1 MDTAGELR
9 LQSRL
14 TAEPPANLEVG
25 LGVEFEEPPEFVPLR
40 FAAHRTE
47 SPTDPS
53 QHADVTEG
61 TSIWYLEAA
70 RPPGGDEEGTMRF
83 RIIPQSE
90 GFYDLFEK
98 AASNLADTALMLQRL
113 LTDYHDPEAAHA
125 EIRQREHEGDEIT
138 HQIMRA
144 LNTTFVTP
152 FDRED
157 IYRLATGVD
166 DIVDFIEAISD
177 LLVLHKI
184 EQPLPEMRQQAE
196 VLARAADQ
204 CHKAMAGLR
213 SFDGLDPYWVE
224 INRLENE
231 GDRVYRKTVARL
243 FSGEYKAMDV
253 LKWKDLVDQ
262 MEAAID
268 GCEDVA
274 NTLESIVLKH
284 A

>member
-1 MDTAGELR
+1 
-9 LQSRL
+9 
-14 TAEPPANLEVG
+14 
-25 LGVEFEEPPEFVPLR
+25 
-40 FAAHRTE
+40 
-47 SPTDPS
+47 
-53 QHADVTEG
+53 
-61 TSIWYLEAA
+61 
-70 RPPGGDEEGTMRF
+70 MRF
-83 RIIPQSE
+83 RIIPRNE
-90 GFYDLFEK
+90 DFYDLFESASANLTE
-98 AASNLADTALMLQRL
+98 AARLLLKL
-113 LTDYHDPEAAHA
+113 LTDFSDPEASHA
-125 EIRQREHEGDEIT
+125 EILQREHDGDEMT

-157 IYRLATGVD
+157 IHRLASEID
-166 DIVDFIEAISD
+166 DIVDGIEAVSD
-177 LLVLHKI
+177 LLVLHRI
-184 EQPLPEMRQQAE
+184 EEPLPEMRQQAD

-204 CHKAMAGLR
+204 CYQAMTGLR
-213 SFDGLDPYWVE
+213 GFQGLDQYWVE

-243 FSGEYKAMDV
+243 FSGDYKAMDV

-262 MEAAID
+262 LEASID